1 MASNN
6 KKPLHTFKTGNARA
20 AIFENDGKNGPF
32 LKAIFSQSFRTETGE
47 WRRSHSYTEKAIE
60 DLMDAALEA
69 KEWMA
74 SHKPAPAK
82 A

>member
-6 KKPLHTFKTGNARA
+6 KKPLHTLKTGSARA

-32 LKAIFSQSFRTETGE
+32 LKAIFSQSFRSPDGN
-47 WRRSHSYTEKAIE
+47 WRQSHSYTEKAIE
-60 DLMDAALEA
+60 DLMNAALEA

-74 SHKPAPAK
+74 QHRPAPAR